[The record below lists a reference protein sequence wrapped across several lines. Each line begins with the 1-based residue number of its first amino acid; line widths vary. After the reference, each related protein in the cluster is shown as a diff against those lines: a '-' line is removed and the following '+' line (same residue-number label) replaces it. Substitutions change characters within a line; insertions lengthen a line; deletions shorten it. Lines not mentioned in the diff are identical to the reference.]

1 MSAKLTITLVI
12 VFSLIAV
19 AFAQENAT
27 TTQQS
32 TTTSTSTTTTTQA
45 TTAETTISSTIQSTI
60 LSTTIPTTTTISSN
74 KGACVIRDSYTNM
87 PSLFDPDVGKGYAK
101 KIKEG
106 INTIDGLKIA
116 CSKADYDEL
125 LQKYCAQN
133 PNSVQQEVVV
143 YGPGGEWETTSCGA
157 FGCSAYYCASL
168 GTTTTL
174 QTAATTIYACP
185 LASMP
190 ICESGFYVK
199 SYTDQYNCI
208 QYKCEPGI
216 VCPAIYD
223 PVCGKNGKTYSNDC
237 HAKNSGVEIAYR
249 GSCSVCGNGICEQ
262 NENLENCPYDC
273 ETRPYCGNKK
283 CDIGEDYNNC
293 ALDCPYEQGPI
304 KCPFSLTCPD
314 GSNTVACRTLT
325 DNTCYCDQC
334 PVKVPIGCRQVTGPG
349 YVNVVCESSCLA
361 LTDQMIGEKKL
372 SCEQNGGKFFLQKDQ
387 QGCEFPNC
395 EFALPPTNPLVGYGK
410 CPAENEFRIMEE
422 KCKLTGGKFFVK
434 VDGECKIGVC
444 GEMQREVCPSI
455 SESYVKSVE
464 TECRVKQLPMIE
476 HFDEKGCKIL

>member
-1 MSAKLTITLVI
+1 MSENLTITLVI
-12 VFSLIAV
+12 VLSLITV
-19 AFAQENAT
+19 AFAQENATTT

-60 LSTTIPTTTTISSN
+60 PSTTIPTTTTISSN

-143 YGPGGEWETTSCGA
+143 YGPGGGWETTSCGA

-190 ICESGFYVK
+190 LCESGYYVK
-199 SYTDQYNCI
+199 SYTDQYNCM
-208 QYKCEPGI
+208 QYKCEPKTQTTYSSDA
-216 VCPAIYD
+216 CPTYYL
-223 PVCGKNGKTYSNDC
+223 PECGTNDKTYSNEC
-237 HAKNSGVEIAYR
+237 FAKKDGIGIAYH
-249 GSCSVCGNGICEQ
+249 GECGFCGNGRCEQ
-262 NENLENCPYDC
+262 NENSDNCMVDC
-273 ETRPYCGNKK
+273 ETRPYCGNKR
-283 CDIGEDYNNC
+283 CDIGEDYRNC
-293 ALDCPYEQGPI
+293 GQDCPYEQGPVA
-304 KCPFSLTCPD
+304 CPFSLTCKD
-314 GSNTVACRTLT
+314 GSTVACRTLP
-325 DNTCYCDQC
+325 DRSCFCDQC
-334 PVKVPIGCRQVTGPG
+334 PVVIPLGCRQVTGPG
-349 YVNVVCESSCLA
+349 
-361 LTDQMIGEKKL
+361 
-372 SCEQNGGKFFLQKDQ
+372 
-387 QGCEFPNC
+387 
-395 EFALPPTNPLVGYGK
+395 
-410 CPAENEFRIMEE
+410 
-422 KCKLTGGKFFVK
+422 
-434 VDGECKIGVC
+434 
-444 GEMQREVCPSI
+444 
-455 SESYVKSVE
+455 
-464 TECRVKQLPMIE
+464 
-476 HFDEKGCKIL
+476 

>member
-74 KGACVIRDSYTNM
+74 KGACVIRDSFTNM
-87 PSLFDPDVGKGYAK
+87 PSLFDPDIGKGYAK
-101 KIKEG
+101 
-106 INTIDGLKIA
+106 
-116 CSKADYDEL
+116 
-125 LQKYCAQN
+125 
-133 PNSVQQEVVV
+133 
-143 YGPGGEWETTSCGA
+143 
-157 FGCSAYYCASL
+157 
-168 GTTTTL
+168 
-174 QTAATTIYACP
+174 TIYACP

-190 ICESGFYVK
+190 ICESGYYVK
-199 SYTDQYNCI
+199 SYTDQYNCM
-208 QYKCEPGI
+208 QYKCELGI

-395 EFALPPTNPLVGYGK
+395 EFAQPINPIEGYERCQTG
-410 CPAENEFRIMEE
+410 EEFRQMEE
-422 KCKLTGGKFFVK
+422 KCKLSGAEFFVK
-434 VDGECKIGVC
+434 VVGECKVGVC
-444 GEMQREVCPSI
+444 GERPPELCPKI
-455 SESYVKSVE
+455 TESYVKSME
-464 TECRVKQLPMIE
+464 TECRIKQLPMIE
-476 HFDEKGCKIL
+476 HFDEKGCKILICAQPDQCLKE